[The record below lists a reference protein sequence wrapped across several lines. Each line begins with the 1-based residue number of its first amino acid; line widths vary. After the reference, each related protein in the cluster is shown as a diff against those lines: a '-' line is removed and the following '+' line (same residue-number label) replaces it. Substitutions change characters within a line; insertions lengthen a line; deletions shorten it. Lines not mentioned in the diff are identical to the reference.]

1 MGIIPVEGLGQV
13 EIEGDVP
20 NAEEQQL
27 ILDLL
32 EDQGS
37 FSEAVESELSEAEG
51 LEKIGGRSTFEA
63 IGAIGGS
70 VPGTL
75 AGSLPGGVAG
85 GTLGSAG
92 MGQVYDIVQSA
103 LTDEDTDFITQTGKA
118 KKDFQREGLLQ
129 TFLLKYLAWELL
141 LKELFLQIKV
151 KNLYMKQQ
159 KEWVIQLV

>member
-63 IGAIGGS
+63 KSIWTSNTKLCNINHKIHGFNSIIS
-70 VPGTL
+70 
-75 AGSLPGGVAG
+75 S
-85 GTLGSAG
+85 
-92 MGQVYDIVQSA
+92 
-103 LTDEDTDFITQTGKA
+103 F
-118 KKDFQREGLLQ
+118 
-129 TFLLKYLAWELL
+129 
-141 LKELFLQIKV
+141 
-151 KNLYMKQQ
+151 
-159 KEWVIQLV
+159 